1 MKKQILTIMVGAVV
15 MLGAVT
21 TSFARGVGGFPGC
34 DAFHATCTEST
45 SR

>member
-15 MLGAVT
+15 MLGAAT
-21 TSFARGVGGFPGC
+21 TAFAGVAGFPGC
-34 DAFHATCTEST
+34 DAFHVTCTGST